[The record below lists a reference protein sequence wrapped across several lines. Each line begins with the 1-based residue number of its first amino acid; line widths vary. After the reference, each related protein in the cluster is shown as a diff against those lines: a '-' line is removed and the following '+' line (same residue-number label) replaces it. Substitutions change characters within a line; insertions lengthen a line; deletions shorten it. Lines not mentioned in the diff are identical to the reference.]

1 MAGHSKWAN
10 IKHKKARMDAKK
22 GKTWSKCS
30 KAIMVAAR
38 NGPDPDANV
47 GLRYAIEEA
56 KAANMP
62 KDTIQRAIDKGSG
75 AGSDAARFESIRY
88 EGYGPGGVAILVD
101 VLTDNRNR
109 TAPEMREIFSKGGG
123 NLGTSGSVAYL
134 FEAKGV
140 LTVEAD
146 STTEEQ
152 IMVAAIEAGAED
164 CALEDGTWTITTA
177 PTDFI
182 AVKEA
187 VDAADIQVGSA
198 ELTMQPVTTT
208 EIAGDDVGKVIRLI
222 DKLEDNDD
230 VQKVYSN
237 LDASEDDLAAAMT

>member
-1 MAGHSKWAN
+1 
-10 IKHKKARMDAKK
+10 MDAKK

-47 GLRYAIEEA
+47 ALRYAIDEA

-75 AGSDAARFESIRY
+75 AGADAATFESIRY

-101 VLTDNRNR
+101 ALTDNRNR
-109 TAPEMREIFSKGGG
+109 TAPEMREIFSKSGG
-123 NLGTSGSVAYL
+123 NLGASGSVAYL
-134 FEAKGV
+134 FEAKGAI
-140 LTVEAD
+140 TVEAD
-146 STTEEQ
+146 KTSEEQ
-152 IMVAAIEAGAED
+152 IMALAIEAGAED
-164 CALEDGTWTITTA
+164 CSLDDGTWTITTA

-187 VDAADIQVGSA
+187 IAAADIEVSSA
-198 ELTMQPVTTT
+198 ERTMEPSTTT
-208 EIAGDDVGKVIRLI
+208 EVGGSDVAKVIRLI
-222 DKLEDNDD
+222 EKLEDNDD
-230 VQKVYSN
+230 VQKVYTN
-237 LDASEDDLAAAMT
+237 LDASEEDLAAAMS